1 MTGNDAPIQEYV
13 LNNSDAEEFLK
24 RLNDLISFLIPRY
37 IEEGKTQLVIA
48 VGCTGGKHRSVT
60 IANKIHETLLG
71 MDEGVGIRIE
81 HRDIDKDRKRGK

>member
-1 MTGNDAPIQEYV
+1 MRKLFVSIIACIAGTLSMSAVEDNTVEIVFNGNTA
-13 LNNSDAEEFLK
+13 
-24 RLNDLISFLIPRY
+24 
-37 IEEGKTQLVIA
+37 
-48 VGCTGGKHRSVT
+48 SVT